1 MKTPRIT
8 LQYLMEIHPI
18 ENDALLSIESHL
30 KTVRFKKG
38 EIILKE
44 GDVIDKMFFI
54 RNGMLRGYYLFSS
67 DEITSWLSIEMEPV
81 TSLSSFF
88 DQSPSREYIQAVEDT
103 VLDYLTYKDLR
114 ILLNEY
120 PSIKELYLK
129 MLEINISKT
138 ELRVLYSKL
147 RSASERLFFL
157 QHHYQDEYL
166 KRIPKH
172 MLASLLGIRKE
183 SLSRLFK
190 N

>member
-38 EIILKE
+38 IIILKE

-81 TSLSSFF
+81 TSLSSFLINHRLGSIF
-88 DQSPSREYIQAVEDT
+88 RQLKIQ
-103 VLDYLTYKDLR
+103 
-114 ILLNEY
+114 
-120 PSIKELYLK
+120 
-129 MLEINISKT
+129 
-138 ELRVLYSKL
+138 
-147 RSASERLFFL
+147 FL
-157 QHHYQDEYL
+157 
-166 KRIPKH
+166 I
-172 MLASLLGIRKE
+172 I
-183 SLSRLFK
+183 
-190 N
+190 

>member
-1 MKTPRIT
+1 
-8 LQYLMEIHPI
+8 
-18 ENDALLSIESHL
+18 
-30 KTVRFKKG
+30 
-38 EIILKE
+38 
-44 GDVIDKMFFI
+44 
-54 RNGMLRGYYLFSS
+54 
-67 DEITSWLSIEMEPV
+67 
-81 TSLSSFF
+81 
-88 DQSPSREYIQAVEDT
+88 
-103 VLDYLTYKDLR
+103 
-114 ILLNEY
+114 
-120 PSIKELYLK
+120 